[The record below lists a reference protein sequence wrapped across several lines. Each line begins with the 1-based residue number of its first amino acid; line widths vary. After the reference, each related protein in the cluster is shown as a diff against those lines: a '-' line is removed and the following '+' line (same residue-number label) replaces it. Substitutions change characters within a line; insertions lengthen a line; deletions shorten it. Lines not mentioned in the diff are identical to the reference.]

1 VPDAQFLAHPTV
13 GRYARSIDDL
23 PAADQARRLGLIAD
37 FATFGRRPLPE
48 KPSWMV
54 SE

>member
-13 GRYARSIDDL
+13 GRHARSIDDL
-23 PAADQARRLGLIAD
+23 PAADQARRLRLIAD